1 MIKFPLHLPA
11 WVPIGGFV
19 EADSENGPDDD
30 DDDVDDNNGP
40 DVAGSGRSS
49 YYPQS
54 KAGLVMAIAVTGDKL
69 KLCLSF
75 VFAQMKILS
84 RGDVGQDKNRKCAIV
99 KESSK
104 YH

>member
-1 MIKFPLHLPA
+1 MINTRA
-11 WVPIGGFV
+11 
-19 EADSENGPDDD
+19 PDGA
-30 DDDVDDNNGP
+30 NNGP

-54 KAGLVMAIAVTGDKL
+54 KAGLVMAIAVTGDQL

-84 RGDVGQDKNRKCAIV
+84 RGDVGKTKTGNVQLSKKYR
-99 KESSK
+99 SSK